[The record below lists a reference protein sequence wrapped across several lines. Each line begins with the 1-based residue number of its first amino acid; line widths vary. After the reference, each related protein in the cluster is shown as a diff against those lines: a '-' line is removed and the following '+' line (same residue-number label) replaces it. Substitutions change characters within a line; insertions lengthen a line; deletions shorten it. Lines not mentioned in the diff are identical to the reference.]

1 MSTPSPSTTWSF
13 LLDELCEVQGID
25 HAVAVSGDG
34 LVMASSSKL
43 PRDHADQAAAITSGL
58 SSLTNGAC
66 RLMNAGEVESTVVDM
81 TDGVMII
88 MTIDERSILTV
99 LAEKQAE
106 LGQVVYEMDMLIKR
120 AGELFVPMQRDAA
133 ASGPA

>member
-1 MSTPSPSTTWSF
+1 MSSTSPSTAWSF

-34 LVMASSSKL
+34 LVMAASSQLSA
-43 PRDHADQAAAITSGL
+43 DYADQAAAITSGL
-58 SSLTNGAC
+58 SSLTSGAC

-81 TDGVMII
+81 TGGVMII
-88 MTIDERSILTV
+88 MTINERSILTV
-99 LAEKQAE
+99 LADKQAE

-120 AGELFVPMQRDAA
+120 AGELFIPLQRQSAVN
-133 ASGPA
+133 